1 MQDFALAV
9 YPSGFIEWGPDVLK
23 SVAWQALVLKMG
35 EKESLRNPC
44 LAFFWS
50 LHFWCNHISNKWYII
65 ISVKPALTFSR
76 SQPSFISTT
85 PSYFCTYFFRFVV
98 RGGYLTLH
106 SGRAL
111 ALWSRG
117 HGILTRKATVEYP
130 LIAPSWRCISY
141 SDVKSYWGLDF
152 LPNLYILCL
161 FCPKQ
166 HGKASIFCKGK
177 SVVLHLLEGPD

>member
-1 MQDFALAV
+1 MQDFALAI
-9 YPSGFIEWGPDVLK
+9 YSSGFIEWGPDVLK

-85 PSYFCTYFFRFVV
+85 PSYFWTYFFRFVV
-98 RGGYLTLH
+98 RGGYLTWR

-111 ALWSRG
+111 ASWSRG
-117 HGILTRKATVEYP
+117 HGILTRKASVEYP

-141 SDVKSYWGLDF
+141 SNVKSYWRLDF
-152 LPNLYILCL
+152 
-161 FCPKQ
+161 F
-166 HGKASIFCKGK
+166 AK
-177 SVVLHLLEGPD
+177 SVHIMLVSPQVAQLSIHFFVRENQ